1 MGDAV
6 KIGVWIVC
14 LLLSACWS
22 FSYGKTCGYQRGMED
37 MADAISNVLSSGE
50 TDIKIVASPS
60 EENEQA

>member
-14 LLLSACWS
+14 LLLSAYWS
-22 FSYGKTCGYQRGMED
+22 FSYGLTRGYQRGLEN
-37 MADAISNVLSSGE
+37 MADAISNDITSVE